1 MMTTMDKIRIIE
13 EQLPLDRSM
22 DWMQSVME
30 QNLRELKERLC
41 VEQGEEI
48 DKSVWLDSLSRLEG

>member
-1 MMTTMDKIRIIE
+1 MTTMDKIRIIE

-30 QNLRELKERLC
+30 QNLRELKERLH
-41 VEQGEEI
+41 VEQGDEVG
-48 DKSVWLDSLSRLEG
+48 KSVWLDSLSRLEG